1 MSLKLNSQL
10 SMSISFTGNCLPI
23 DLTNGEPYD
32 APDSNKGLVAYIE
45 TGVLKLAAWDGAA
58 WVTT

>member
-1 MSLKLNSQL
+1 
-10 SMSISFTGNCLPI
+10 MSISFTGNCFPI
-23 DLTNGEPYD
+23 ALAAGEPVD

-45 TGVLKLAAWDGAA
+45 GGVLKLAAWDGAA

>member
-1 MSLKLNSQL
+1 
-10 SMSISFTGNCLPI
+10 MSISFTGNCLPI
-23 DLTNGEPYD
+23 ALAAGEPVD

-45 TGVLKLAAWDGAA
+45 GGVLKLAAWDGAA